1 MTDAA
6 GSLRGKLTLAGGM
19 TLFAIGQSL
28 LFIIIAPLTPL
39 TGLDKTQFGLIFGLA
54 NIPLIFAAPMW
65 GRLSD
70 SHGRKPVFVIG
81 LAGSAVGTLLV
92 ALSLRYGLSAGS
104 SVGLV
109 ALLLF
114 MSRAFYSATA
124 SAIYPSSQA
133 YMADVTPP
141 EKRAQ
146 GMALIGGA
154 NSLGSILGP
163 AIGGGLAFMGLLF
176 PMCVTAVIMAA
187 GTIWA
192 MYGLREPAKH
202 MEQQQKSNIKFSDK
216 RLRPYMILWA
226 CFFFVFI
233 SMQFIT
239 PFYIGDK
246 YGFSD
251 PKEMSQVASIALAS
265 MAVVI
270 TITQGV
276 ILQIIKPHPRTLLRL
291 CGPSFAIALLIIAFA
306 PNIYIMIFGYS
317 MIGISFSFA
326 TPGIN
331 GGASLS
337 VERHE
342 QGAAAGVLAAA
353 NTVGPILGPA
363 LGPLMYTI
371 APNAPMLFGVGIFVL
386 LSLYVLT
393 IKVPDYST
401 AD

>member
-176 PMCVTAVIMAA
+176 PMYVTAVIMAA

>member
-1 MTDAA
+1 MTDVA

-176 PMCVTAVIMAA
+176 PMYVTAVIMAA

>member
-1 MTDAA
+1 
-6 GSLRGKLTLAGGM
+6 
-19 TLFAIGQSL
+19 
-28 LFIIIAPLTPL
+28 
-39 TGLDKTQFGLIFGLA
+39 
-54 NIPLIFAAPMW
+54 
-65 GRLSD
+65 
-70 SHGRKPVFVIG
+70 
-81 LAGSAVGTLLV
+81 
-92 ALSLRYGLSAGS
+92 
-104 SVGLV
+104 
-109 ALLLF
+109 
-114 MSRAFYSATA
+114 
-124 SAIYPSSQA
+124 
-133 YMADVTPP
+133 
-141 EKRAQ
+141 
-146 GMALIGGA
+146 MALIGGA

-176 PMCVTAVIMAA
+176 PMYVTAVIMAA